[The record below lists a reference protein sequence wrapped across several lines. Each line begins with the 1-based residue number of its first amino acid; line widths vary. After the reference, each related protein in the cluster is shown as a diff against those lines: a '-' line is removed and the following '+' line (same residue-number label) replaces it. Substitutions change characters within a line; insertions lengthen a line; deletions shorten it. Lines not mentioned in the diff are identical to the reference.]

1 MILPPDEACPFFV
14 TANRYWANH
23 GARLSSTTLAHEGRD
38 FASDQSRKRKT
49 GLTLVLLHSTSF
61 HKETWEPCLSTLF
74 DRAEASQLCIREAW
88 AIEAP
93 NHGRS
98 ATLNARVFSAPPF
111 SEQFGCEGYSQAVHR
126 FLTMG
131 PVDFRERRLVG
142 IGHSLGANTILMAQ
156 TYRPRLPFLSLV
168 MVEPMVS
175 PGGNQPLEA
184 LRARLVLSAK
194 NRRDSWPSRD
204 AARLSL
210 PGKEGI
216 GRKKS
221 WRRVWDDRVVDV
233 FIEHGIVAV
242 TEASSLSSSSFNK
255 PSNDDRND
263 DVTCYKLACT
273 KKQEMIMYQDAEG
286 SIRPVQVLDKLS
298 ATIPVHLILGEV
310 KDFIP
315 APVQMALRSAPQ
327 RTFASIATLPGV
339 GHLIPQESP
348 DQLALALLKVLLQT
362 SPSSKL

>member
-1 MILPPDEACPFFV
+1 
-14 TANRYWANH
+14 
-23 GARLSSTTLAHEGRD
+23 
-38 FASDQSRKRKT
+38 
-49 GLTLVLLHSTSF
+49 
-61 HKETWEPCLSTLF
+61 
-74 DRAEASQLCIREAW
+74 
-88 AIEAP
+88 
-93 NHGRS
+93 
-98 ATLNARVFSAPPF
+98 
-111 SEQFGCEGYSQAVHR
+111 
-126 FLTMG
+126 
-131 PVDFRERRLVG
+131 
-142 IGHSLGANTILMAQ
+142 MAQ

-233 FIEHGIVAV
+233 FIVGLISSREIPLLTLLCHQEHGIVAV

-273 KKQEMIMYQDAEG
+273 KKQEM
-286 SIRPVQVLDKLS
+286 
-298 ATIPVHLILGEV
+298 VHRSGTSLG
-310 KDFIP
+310 
-315 APVQMALRSAPQ
+315 
-327 RTFASIATLPGV
+327 
-339 GHLIPQESP
+339 
-348 DQLALALLKVLLQT
+348 KVR
-362 SPSSKL
+362 